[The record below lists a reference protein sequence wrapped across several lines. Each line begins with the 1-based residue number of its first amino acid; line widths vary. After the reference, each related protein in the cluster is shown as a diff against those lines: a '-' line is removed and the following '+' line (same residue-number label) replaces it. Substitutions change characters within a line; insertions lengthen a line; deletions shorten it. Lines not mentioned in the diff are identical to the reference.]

1 MALNLCHRSLAE
13 LIIIAE
19 QIEKG
24 NNSVCNSDTIR
35 FYRFTLHYMFVLE
48 ICKLLEAKNIS
59 KEANYASLKRLNNQ
73 FFELFNDQ
81 YEATYKE
88 INEKFDHL
96 IVSDLYEK
104 IKNFRD
110 KKLAHSD
117 EFQEYGPLNFK
128 GFSKDELREC
138 KVFLEQVTQLFN
150 RCVSEYEFEIHFLEF
165 STTLGFLTNYE
176 DYKRYAFLDFQ
187 KFMSWKMDAPDTI
200 PKSV

>member
-1 MALNLCHRSLAE
+1 MALNLCHRSLTE

-19 QIEKG
+19 QKEKG

-35 FYRFTLHYMFVLE
+35 FYQFTLHYMFVLE
-48 ICKLLEAKNIS
+48 ICKLLEARNIS
-59 KEANYASLKRLNNQ
+59 KEANYASLKRLNIQ

-88 INEKFDHL
+88 INEIFDNL

-128 GFSKDELREC
+128 GFSKDELLNC

-150 RCVSEYEFEIHFLEF
+150 RCVSKYENEFHFPKI

-176 DYKRYAFLDFQ
+176 DYRSYVFLDYR
-187 KFMSWKMDAPDTI
+187 KFLNWKTLNV
-200 PKSV
+200 SVLK